1 MRMPA
6 LRAASQ
12 RASRPAKGPKKGKK
26 EKPEKVEVARCHLPD
41 HHVVLPLVPLSA
53 IKKPV
58 PLKGRASPAVPP
70 YLALLPL
77 GAVPTLRVLTDAT
90 RSELDLPA
98 SPRRL
103 RDEFA
108 RSARAGLTPVPGS
121 LCAET
126 RYYFPSSPDEIVSNV
141 SDPAPSVKAG
151 FRFRTRRAGDLERP
165 VRPERGHRH

>member
-12 RASRPAKGPKKGKK
+12 RASRPAKGPKKGKT
-26 EKPEKVEVARCHLPD
+26 EKPKKVEVARCHLPD
-41 HHVVLPLVPLSA
+41 HPIVHPLVPRTA

-58 PLKGRASPAVPP
+58 PRKGRASPAVPP
-70 YLALLPL
+70 YLALLRFE
-77 GAVPTLRVLTDAT
+77 AVPTLRVLTDAT

-108 RSARAGLTPVPGS
+108 RSARTGLTPSPGS

-141 SDPAPSVKAG
+141 SDPRQGCQGRRPAP
-151 FRFRTRRAGDLERP
+151 
-165 VRPERGHRH
+165 HREGGCSCADV